1 MKRIVVATTNRGK
14 LREIEEFLAPLGLS
28 VASLA
33 EYPGFP
39 EIEEDGASFEENAV
53 KKAKLT
59 AAFTG
64 EIALAD
70 DSGLEVD
77 YLGGA
82 PGVRSARFAGEPKN
96 DAANNAKL
104 LELLAGVPW
113 EKRTARFRC
122 VIAVA
127 TPDGEIATAEGT
139 AEGYILT
146 SPRGSGGFGYDP
158 LFYFPEYGK
167 TFAELPPEVKN
178 QVSHRGRALAKIK
191 EILAELL
198 QKRS

>member
-14 LREIEEFLAPLGLS
+14 LREIEEILAPLGLS
-28 VASLA
+28 VTSLA
-33 EYPGFP
+33 AYPGFP
-39 EIEEDGASFEENAV
+39 EIEEDGATFEENAI
-53 KKAKLT
+53 KKAQFT

-64 EIALAD
+64 ETALAD

-104 LELLAGVPW
+104 LRLLAGVPW

-127 TPDGEIATAEGT
+127 TPDGAVATAEGT
-139 AEGYILT
+139 CEGFILT
-146 SPRGSGGFGYDP
+146 EPRGTGGFGYDP

-178 QVSHRGRALAKIK
+178 QVSHRGRALAKLK
-191 EILAELL
+191 EVLASLL
-198 QKRS
+198 AGEK